1 MHTRALLR
9 FALPALLLVLGSGR
23 PSSAQSTGD
32 AISARLKGQPLY
44 LRSGWGEDK
53 LKFDADG
60 QPQKQYKEVTFTE
73 AGIDVRSVKVSGDRL
88 LIRGQRMGVVFP
100 KGTPT
105 RVPMT
110 GRGYTGSISIEVQG
124 VPGGDFG
131 KALDVIFAPDL
142 VSLVPSMPIY
152 WQDYARKNLPSPT
165 AASGVI
171 KVAPGS
177 QPTAV
182 SSETITHVGGPV
194 QKPSVISSVQ
204 PTFSDAARAMQIS
217 GSVGIYLWVM
227 EDGSPAHMRIV
238 KPAGLGMDEQALLAL
253 SKYKFKP
260 AMQDGKPV
268 RVDLYI
274 DVNFQI
280 F

>member
-1 MHTRALLR
+1 MHTRVLLR
-9 FALPALLLVLGSGR
+9 FAIPALLLVLGSSL

-60 QPQKQYKEVTFTE
+60 QPQKHYKVVTFTE
-73 AGIDVRSVKVSGDRL
+73 AGIDVRSVKVAGDRL

-100 KGTPT
+100 NGTPT

-124 VPGGDFG
+124 VPGGNFG

-152 WQDYARKNLPSPT
+152 WQDYARKNLQP
-165 AASGVI
+165 
-171 KVAPGS
+171 
-177 QPTAV
+177 QPTASGENSV
-182 SSETITHVGGPV
+182 VPGGIPTVASSEKLVHIGGPV
-194 QKPSVISSVQ
+194 KKPSVISSVE
-204 PTFSDAARAMQIS
+204 PEFSDAARAMQIS